1 MSLPTILDA
10 VERLGAFARVA
21 NAIPSARS
29 RVPVAGLE
37 GSSDAVLVAALARR
51 FPQRFFVVVT
61 DSVADAERWLAD
73 LHALTD
79 DDTAALYPPREGFGE
94 IEPHA
99 EIAGERVETLE
110 RVSRGAVR
118 ILLTTARALLE
129 RTALPRAL
137 GKARLELR
145 KGDVQRPAALAAHLE
160 AIGFERV
167 PMVDDVAQFSIRGGI
182 FDIYSF
188 GMAEPV
194 RLEFWGDDIT
204 ELRHFELGSQRATR
218 EATVAVVLPVD
229 GAATEITLG
238 TERVSIVDLFPP
250 DTILVLPDES
260 HLAPEFA
267 RTWEEARHHADVVR
281 RRGEEAVAREAL
293 FLPPA
298 SMELALG
305 SFGRIAAADPSREKE
320 CITFPI
326 RPPESIA
333 RDIKLLRTVVR
344 DGTPTMILCD
354 NPGQAERLDELL
366 NEDPRFPAPASLV
379 IGVLNGGFVVPA
391 GVANR
396 RETGDGSRGFDAPG
410 AEGAPPSPVPRPP
423 SVLGLRVLTDHEIFR
438 RERRLRRAR
447 KYSTGSA
454 LEAITALKAGDY
466 VVHLEHGVGIYRGI
480 EQLFI
485 RESTI
490 EVAVIE
496 YEGGDRLNVPLYRID
511 QIERYRSGVDVGDDA
526 PPPKLHKLGGR
537 RWAQQREKTR
547 AAIEEMTQELLV
559 LYARRQLAS
568 RPPHLPDTAWQ
579 RQVESSFLFEDTPDQ
594 RKATSDVKGD
604 MEKPRP
610 MDRLLVGDVGY
621 GKTEIAIRAA
631 FKAIQSGRQVAVLVP
646 TTILAE
652 QHFRTFSERLA
663 DFPVRI
669 AVVSRFQTPKEQA
682 AILVEI
688 AAGRIDVVIGTHRL
702 LSNDV
707 VFPQLG
713 LIVIDEEHR
722 FGVKHKERLKQLK
735 LETDVLTLTATPIP
749 RTLHL
754 SLAGL
759 RDMTLMQTPPRDRS
773 PVLTFIEPWDDA
785 LLDEGISRELDR
797 GGQVFFVHN
806 RIETIE
812 AVADHIRR
820 VAPRARVAVGHGQM
834 REKDLEEV
842 MRRFVAGE
850 VDVLVSTLIVESGL
864 DVPNANTMFI
874 NRADY
879 FGLAQLY
886 QLRGRVGRSHR
897 RAYCYLIVPDR
908 IDEDAERRLQ
918 VLEHHTELGAGYS
931 IALKDMEL
939 RGAGNLLGAEQSG
952 HVHAVGFELYLR
964 MLEEAVH
971 RVQLGDDAPKAVPSD
986 VSLDLP
992 SYLPDAYIESGEAKL
1007 DIYRR
1012 LTALADPSAVD
1023 ALKAEVRDRFGPLPR
1038 EALHLFANAVLR
1050 LVGGELGIEGILVH
1064 GDEARVTFR
1073 DSAAPRLKGLN
1084 AAFGE
1089 VQFRAEV
1096 RRVHPLSLKLTRLG
1110 GAGILDGLVRAL
1122 TILRPNDPARAV

>member
-1 MSLPTILDA
+1 MALPTLLDA
-10 VERLGAFARVA
+10 LERLGAFARVA
-21 NAIPSARS
+21 NALPSPGH
-29 RVPVAGLE
+29 RVAVAGLV

-61 DSVADAERWLAD
+61 DAVADAERWLAD
-73 LHALTD
+73 LQVLAD
-79 DDTAALYPPREGFGE
+79 DAPAALYPPREGFGE
-94 IEPHA
+94 VEPHA

-110 RVSRGAVR
+110 QVSRGTVR
-118 ILLTTARALLE
+118 VLLTTARALLE

-137 GKARLELR
+137 GAARLELR
-145 KGDVQRPAALAAHLE
+145 KGDSQRPEDLAAHLE

-167 PMVDDVAQFSIRGGI
+167 PMVDDVAQFSVRGGI

-194 RLEFWGDDIT
+194 RLEFWGDEII
-204 ELRHFELGSQRATR
+204 ELRHFELGSQRSTR
-218 EATVAVVLPVD
+218 EASVAVVLPVD
-229 GAATEITLG
+229 GRAGELVVG
-238 TERVSIVDLFPP
+238 GERVSILELFPP

-260 HLAPEFA
+260 HLEPELA
-267 RTWEEARHHADVVR
+267 RTWEEALHHAELAR
-281 RRGEEAVAREAL
+281 RRGEEAVARERL

-298 SMELALG
+298 EVVTALG
-305 SFGRIAAADPSREKE
+305 SFGRIATADPARDKD
-320 CITFPI
+320 CIVFPI
-326 RPPESIA
+326 RPPENIA
-333 RDIKLLRTVVR
+333 RDIKLLRRVVR
-344 DGTPTMILCD
+344 DGTPTLILCD
-354 NPGQAERLDELL
+354 NAGQVERLDELL
-366 NEDPRFPAPASLV
+366 NEDAEFRAPASLV
-379 IGVLNGGFVVPA
+379 LGVLNGGFIVPP
-391 GVANR
+391 GVPNR
-396 RETGDGSRGFDAPG
+396 RETAEEGREPETFGVASSRL
-410 AEGAPPSPVPRPP
+410 PVP
-423 SVLGLRVLTDHEIFR
+423 SSSALRVLTDHEIFR

-447 KYSTGSA
+447 RYATGAA
-454 LEAITALKAGDY
+454 LEAVTALKPGDY

-480 EQLFI
+480 EQLFV

-511 QIERYRSGVDVGDDA
+511 QVERYRSGVDVGDDA
-526 PPPKLHKLGGR
+526 PPPRLHKLGGR

-547 AAIEEMTQELLV
+547 AAIEEMTQELLL

-568 RPPHLPDTAWQ
+568 RPPHVPDTAWQ
-579 RQVESSFLFEDTPDQ
+579 RQLESSFLFEDTPDQ
-594 RKATSDVKGD
+594 RKATHDVKGD

-631 FKAIQSGRQVAVLVP
+631 FKSVQSGRQVAVLVP

-652 QHFRTFSERLA
+652 QHYRTFSDRLA
-663 DFPVRI
+663 DFPVRV
-669 AVVSRFQTPKEQA
+669 AVLSRFQTPKEQA
-682 AILVEI
+682 ALLADV
-688 AAGRIDVVIGTHRL
+688 AARKVDIIIGTHRL
-702 LSNDV
+702 LSDDV
-707 VFPQLG
+707 TFGALG

-773 PVLTFIEPWDDA
+773 PVLTFVEPWDDG
-785 LLDEGISRELDR
+785 LIEEGIARELDR

-812 AVADHIRR
+812 AIADHVRR
-820 VAPRARVAVGHGQM
+820 VVPRARVAVGHGQM
-834 REKDLEEV
+834 RERDLEEV
-842 MRRFVAGE
+842 MRRFVAGD

-874 NRADY
+874 NRADH

-897 RAYCYLIVPDR
+897 RAYCYLVVPDR

-918 VLEHHTELGAGYS
+918 VLEHHTELGSGYRV
-931 IALKDMEL
+931 ALKDMEL

-952 HVHAVGFELYLR
+952 HVQAVGFELYLR
-964 MLEEAVH
+964 MLEEAVR
-971 RVQLGDDAPKAVPSD
+971 RVQAGDAAPRAVPTD

-992 SYLPDAYIESGEAKL
+992 SYLPDDYIASQEAKL

-1012 LTALADPSAVD
+1012 LTAITEPAAIDTLR
-1023 ALKAEVRDRFGPLPR
+1023 LEVRDRFGPLPPP
-1038 EALHLFANAVLR
+1038 AQHLFAAAVLR

-1064 GDEARVTFR
+1064 GDEARVSFR

-1089 VQFRAEV
+1089 VQFRADI
-1096 RRVHPLSLKLTRLG
+1096 RRVQPLSLKLTRLG

-1122 TILRPNDPARAV
+1122 QILRPNDVPNAG